1 MSKTLVYSGMQIA
14 LHWGIAALIIYQFV
28 YHEGIE
34 EAYEQAL
41 ETGVYAQSLGWAS
54 HAIPGILV
62 LLLVIWRLVL
72 RLRRGAPDAPA
83 EEPAIFAW
91 LSHLAHWA
99 FYALMLAL
107 PITGM
112 LAWGGQIEA
121 SAEVHEVLKSLLML
135 LVLVHV
141 GAVLVHQFIWKTNI
155 MQRMK
160 RAG

>member
-1 MSKTLVYSGMQIA
+1 MSKPLGYSGTQIA

-72 RLRRGAPDAPA
+72 RLRLARLMPPQKSPRFSRGCR
-83 EEPAIFAW
+83 I
-91 LSHLAHWA
+91 S
-99 FYALMLAL
+99 
-107 PITGM
+107 PIGPFM
-112 LAWGGQIEA
+112 
-121 SAEVHEVLKSLLML
+121 
-135 LVLVHV
+135 
-141 GAVLVHQFIWKTNI
+141 
-155 MQRMK
+155 R
-160 RAG
+160 